1 MDRNRV
7 RPLYE
12 SIGMMVN
19 YDAKLKN
26 WFGFVKNV
34 ELFSEAILNQVCRQ
48 VLFIVTKVTF
58 SYLE

>member
-12 SIGMMVN
+12 SYGMMVN

-34 ELFSEAILNQVCRQ
+34 EIFSEAILNQVCRQ